1 MRVAIVLAASATLA
15 GCGQT
20 DGGDAAGNASV
31 NAPAANASAASAP
44 KHPSYCFFKAA
55 NRKGWSAARDKSG
68 NVTVKGQAKVE
79 DIRYSAALEQGEVDG
94 DTARVWLTMPPNSG
108 YQDADRWW
116 DVGATIPG
124 SAAVKSVSVMCG
136 AKEAATVALR
146 QR

>member
-1 MRVAIVLAASATLA
+1 MRIAILLAAGAALA

-20 DGGDAAGNASV
+20 VGGDAAGKASV

-55 NRKGWSAARDKSG
+55 NRKGWTAARDKSG

-94 DTARVWLTMPPNSG
+94 DTARVWLIMPPNSG

-116 DVGATIPG
+116 DVGATISD
-124 SAAVKSVSVMCG
+124 SAAVKTVSVMCG
-136 AKEAATVALR
+136 AKEAAAVAVKG
-146 QR
+146 